1 MVQTELIT
9 NTCPRVYMNIQ
20 KSLIVL
26 IFTCMTMAFGA
37 LNAFAKIEDLNF
49 KMAPNRVL
57 SFQIIRASKATLPT
71 FLFLPGVNR
80 SLLAEDEALQTL
92 SHQGFGIVTMNFSTQ
107 PFSISHLEK
116 NIKPSFLST
125 TYKLED
131 FATEVSALSS
141 ELKKNYGV
149 KTIIPVSISFS
160 SAVSST
166 MQDAPFII
174 DSAPMTSSAAV
185 NPELEAY
192 RSYLKSGEI
201 FNPIYG
207 PAITRSL
214 LDETYYKEWRD
225 QVDSITKQFDLNV
238 DRKSEMVEGYTVF
251 SRAAEGFVW
260 DLKKTSAQTRRIFI
274 FARNDSA
281 LLLKDQLSVFLKVLA
296 STPNALAFLVN
307 DSGHVVPTE
316 QPQAYAN
323 ILTYLVS
330 ADIKTVSGIFEVQ
343 PGTDKPK
350 FYQGA
355 EAKKYISD
363 LINSL

>member
-1 MVQTELIT
+1 
-9 NTCPRVYMNIQ
+9 
-20 KSLIVL
+20 
-26 IFTCMTMAFGA
+26 
-37 LNAFAKIEDLNF
+37 
-49 KMAPNRVL
+49 
-57 SFQIIRASKATLPT
+57 
-71 FLFLPGVNR
+71 
-80 SLLAEDEALQTL
+80 
-92 SHQGFGIVTMNFSTQ
+92 
-107 PFSISHLEK
+107 
-116 NIKPSFLST
+116 
-125 TYKLED
+125 
-131 FATEVSALSS
+131 
-141 ELKKNYGV
+141 
-149 KTIIPVSISFS
+149 
-160 SAVSST
+160 

-174 DSAPMTSSAAV
+174 DSVPMTSSAAV